1 MTVTT
6 ISVIAAVAV
15 SLFIIMVFRELFFW
29 LAGCFVFW
37 LIGRPWK

>member
-1 MTVTT
+1 MTLT
-6 ISVIAAVAV
+6 IVAIV
-15 SLFIIMVFRELFFW
+15 LLFVVMVFREFFFW